1 LFLLCLSIALFGGGY
16 GLARIGAGS
25 IETVGRAETKSRV
38 FEARVYTVN
47 DGKLEALQAR
57 MRNQAKLLEKHGITV
72 IGYWVPEDAP
82 SSHNTLISIWLT
94 RAAKQPRNLWKNSG
108 MILTGKATAGIR
120 SQWRAGQETRCYLY
134 GCNRLFTNEV
144 ADSKERSRSYGL
156 F

>member
-1 LFLLCLSIALFGGGY
+1 MLLQKLFLICLSVALFGGGY

-82 SSHNTLISIWLT
+82 ASHNTLISIWAYPN
-94 RAAKQPRNLWKNSG
+94 REAAKKSLEAFRNDSDRKKLQQESEADGALVKK
-108 MILTGKATAGIR
+108 LDATFMNATDY
-120 SQWRAGQETRCYLY
+120 SPM
-134 GCNRLFTNEV
+134 
-144 ADSKERSRSYGL
+144 K
-156 F
+156 